1 MIDRSNFIQ
10 FTRLTWH
17 GLPRLILLGWTLGC
31 LLLPTPFV
39 LIAQA
44 QSVPEPVRRGYS
56 LLDRGW
62 VGDAVRAFQQA
73 VQRYPQSV
81 AAQLGLAIA
90 YQRNGQDAEAW
101 DAYQQVLVLDADN
114 REALSAIGL
123 LGGYRSEW
131 QPRGIE
137 ALTTLL
143 ELDANH
149 QSARAQR
156 ALLLGY
162 QGRFR
167 EALADYDRVLQNNP
181 TPEMILGAAQIYTYS
196 GDYTQGLA
204 LFERYQS
211 GGQTLPN
218 TAVTAYALALQET
231 GNAAKAVQVLE
242 SRLQQ
247 SRQLDATAIQIRAA
261 LAVAYAANQQPEEA
275 LAVLQP
281 LRNRDDARL
290 SLARSLS
297 QIGRQARNEMLYE
310 EAIALYRQELAQT
323 RSPSFGFLREV
334 ADVYSESDSAL
345 SESLALYNQLLERQ
359 PDDLVLQVKQKI
371 VAAQVGQL
379 SREELTEQ
387 LQTLLQTLPASSGE
401 QLALA
406 QALIRLDP
414 PAPEL
419 LSVYQQLLATDI
431 EAPFL
436 HFRLAQIYIKQ
447 GNFAAARTALAA
459 YKATPEGAQDISP
472 ELLLADIEQREGNL
486 AASADRYQAVIASN
500 PRDEIL
506 YSALTGLANIRI
518 AQGNPEAALNIY
530 DDLVARRPNDLR
542 SQLGRASL
550 AYQTRRITEAE
561 AVEVLQRWLA
571 RATITTPPPEL
582 FSLVGAL
589 PAASERE
596 PLYAELLAIDPDN
609 IAINRRLVQLLAK
622 TDPVRAQAIVDDL
635 LARSADPVGVYF
647 VQGELA
653 QALGELDNAAQAYQN
668 ILAQQPENTGA
679 MAALGGVR
687 FQQRR
692 YAEAESIYQQILA
705 LKPNNWETRRVL
717 ADLSIAQNLP
727 LQALEQLTAL
737 RTEQEA
743 AGTPDPTVAQRI
755 RELRVNLLQQR
766 GFQPY
771 WERY

>member
-1 MIDRSNFIQ
+1 M
-10 FTRLTWH
+10 
-17 GLPRLILLGWTLGC
+17 LLSWTLGC

-39 LIAQA
+39 LMAQA

-81 AAQLGLAIA
+81 EAQLGLAIA
-90 YQRNGQDAEAW
+90 HQRNGQDAEAW
-101 DAYQQVLVLDADN
+101 DAYQQVLALDADN
-114 REALSAIGL
+114 QEALSAIGL

-131 QPRGIE
+131 QARGIE

-143 ELDANH
+143 ELDANN
-149 QSARAQR
+149 QSVRAQR

-167 EALADYDRVLQNNP
+167 ESLADYDRVLQNNP
-181 TPEMILGAAQIYTYS
+181 TPDMILGAAQIYTYS

-204 LFERYQS
+204 LFERYQT
-211 GGQTLPN
+211 GGRTLPN
-218 TAVTAYALALQET
+218 TAITAYALALQET
-231 GNAAKAVQVLE
+231 DNAAKAVQVLE

-247 SRQLDATAIQIRAA
+247 IPQLDATAIQLRAA
-261 LAVAYAANQQPEEA
+261 LAVAYAANQQPEAALEA
-275 LAVLQP
+275 LQP

-290 SLARSLS
+290 FLARSLS
-297 QIGRQARNEMLYE
+297 QIGRQSRNEMIYE

-334 ADVYSESDSAL
+334 ADVYSESNAAL
-345 SESLALYNQLLERQ
+345 AESLALYNQLLERQ
-359 PDDLVLQVKQKI
+359 PDDLILQVKQKI
-371 VAAQVGQL
+371 VAAQVGQI
-379 SREELTEQ
+379 SRVELTEQ
-387 LQTLLQTLPASSGE
+387 LQPLLQTLPASSGE

-419 LSVYQQLLATDI
+419 LSVYQRLLTTDI

-436 HFRLAQIYIKQ
+436 HFRIAQIYMKQ
-447 GNFAAARTALAA
+447 GNFAAARTALAE
-459 YKATPEGAQDISP
+459 YQATPEGSQDISP
-472 ELLLADIEQREGNL
+472 ELLLADMEQREGNL
-486 AASADRYQAVIASN
+486 AASADRYQSVIASN

-506 YSALTGLANIRI
+506 YSVLTGLANVRI
-518 AQGNPEAALNIY
+518 AQGNPEAALTIY
-530 DDLVARRPNDLR
+530 DELVARRPDDLR
-542 SQLGRASL
+542 FQLGRASL
-550 AYQTRRITEAE
+550 AYQTQRISEAE
-561 AVEVLQRWLA
+561 ATEILNRWLTREA
-571 RATITTPPPEL
+571 DTPPPPEL

-589 PAASERE
+589 PATAERE
-596 PLYAELLAIDPDN
+596 SLYAELLAIEPDS

-622 TDPVRAQAIVDDL
+622 TDPIRAQAIVDDL
-635 LARSADPVGVYF
+635 LARSSDPVGVYF

-653 QALGELDNAAQAYQN
+653 QALGELDQAAQAYQN

-692 YAEAESIYQQILA
+692 YAEAESIYQRILE
-705 LKPNNWETRRVL
+705 LKPNDWETRRVL

-743 AGTPDPTVAQRI
+743 AGTSDPTVAQRI